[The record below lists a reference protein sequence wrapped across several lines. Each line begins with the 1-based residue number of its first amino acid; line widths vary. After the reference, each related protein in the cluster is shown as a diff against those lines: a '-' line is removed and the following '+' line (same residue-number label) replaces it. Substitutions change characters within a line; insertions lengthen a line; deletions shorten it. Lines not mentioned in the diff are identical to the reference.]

1 MTISSLFA
9 QLVLLVAVATTA
21 AAFQQ
26 QQALP
31 SHTVRPLQ
39 VVKPAALSSNKR
51 YNPSLIT
58 LATATLASSIEL
70 QSSAPRCPFSFAHV
84 QARFASDVR
93 STNAIPNRSSTNGAL
108 VLFLQTAFFNMKRR
122 ITKPIIS
129 SLFVYWNLK
138 LRGKVPTKIANIARK
153 ADVDDESAEYIDT
166 MYRLLR
172 NKRRFLFV
180 GGHHHE
186 TTIGEKLHYVS
197 RVLAQEFSTLQT
209 HMMVPT
215 THPEFSQ
222 DYQDV
227 TNRFWEHK
235 NGMKY
240 EDFLLEPQTVV
251 QSLGAVHD
259 LVSQFQIN
267 VAAAMSNQYTFPK
280 QLEGVGENSNFRST
294 LVFKKMAAI
303 HSRMG
308 IQRKD
313 FDSLCNAVHVVMH
326 RVLEDATSKSIISN
340 ERKEE
345 LVDFFVK
352 RFGNEFTLAFCVA

>member
-1 MTISSLFA
+1 MNIIRLLA
-9 QLVLLVAVATTA
+9 QLILLVAIAATA

-26 QQALP
+26 QQPLP
-31 SHTVRPLQ
+31 SHPARPLQ
-39 VVKPAALSSNKR
+39 VVKPAVLSLNGR
-51 YNPSLIT
+51 YTPSLIT
-58 LATATLASSIEL
+58 LATATLASSIDL
-70 QSSAPRCPFSFAHV
+70 QSQAPRCPFSFAHV
-84 QARFASDVR
+84 QAKFSHDVKV
-93 STNAIPNRSSTNGAL
+93 SNAIPNRSTNGAL
-108 VLFLQTAFFNMKRR
+108 VQFLQTIFFNLKRR
-122 ITKPIIS
+122 ITKPIIF
-129 SLFVYWNLK
+129 SLYVYWNLK
-138 LRGKVPTKIANIARK
+138 LRGQVPSKIANIAGK
-153 ADVDDESAEYIDT
+153 INVDEESAEYIDT

-180 GGHHHE
+180 GGNHE

-235 NGMKY
+235 NGMTY
-240 EDFLLEPQTVV
+240 EDFLLEPQTAL

-267 VAAAMSNQYTFPK
+267 VAAAMSNQYYVP
-280 QLEGVGENSNFRST
+280 QQQEGMSENSSDFRST
-294 LVFKKMAAI
+294 LVFKKMAAM

-326 RVLEDATSKSIISN
+326 RALEDATSKSIISK

-352 RFGNEFTLAFCVA
+352 RFGNEFTLAFCVP